1 MGLIKIEGIKMFA
14 YHGHLPEEAILGGHF
29 IINVYVRADT
39 KNVEKSDKLE
49 DTVDYV
55 TIISIVKEEMLIRS
69 KMIEHP
75 AARIAD
81 KILLLNKVIDVKV
94 EVEKLN
100 VPINSNFS
108 KISAT
113 IERRNKWIWIS
124 IVS

>member
-113 IERRNKWIWIS
+113 IERRNK
-124 IVS
+124 

>member
-1 MGLIKIEGIKMFA
+1 MGLIKVEGIKLYA

-29 IINVYVRADT
+29 LINVYVNTDT
-39 KNVEKSDKLE
+39 TLVEKSDELE

-55 TIISIVKEEMLIRS
+55 KIVDVVKEQMLIRS
-69 KMIEHP
+69 NMIEHP

-81 KILLLNKVIDVKV
+81 NILLLKHVIDVKV

-100 VPINSNFS
+100 VPINANFS

-113 IERRNKWIWIS
+113 IQREK
-124 IVS
+124 

>member
-1 MGLIKIEGIKMFA
+1 MGLIKVEGIKLYA

-29 IINVYVRADT
+29 LINVYVNTDT
-39 KNVEKSDKLE
+39 TLVEKSDELE

-55 TIISIVKEEMLIRS
+55 KIVDVVKEQMLIRS
-69 KMIEHP
+69 NMIEHP

-81 KILLLNKVIDVKV
+81 NILLLKHVIDVKV

-100 VPINSNFS
+100 VPINANFS

-113 IERRNKWIWIS
+113 IKREK
-124 IVS
+124 

>member
-1 MGLIKIEGIKMFA
+1 MGLIKVEGIKLYA

-29 IINVYVRADT
+29 LINVYVNTDT
-39 KNVEKSDKLE
+39 KLVEKSDELE

-55 TIISIVKEEMLIRS
+55 KIIDIVKEQMLIRS
-69 KMIEHP
+69 NMIEHP

-81 KILLLNKVIDVKV
+81 NILLLKHVIDVKV

-100 VPINSNFS
+100 VPINANFS

-113 IERRNKWIWIS
+113 IKREK
-124 IVS
+124 

>member
-1 MGLIKIEGIKMFA
+1 MGLIKVEGIKLYA

-29 IINVYVRADT
+29 LINVYVNAET
-39 KNVEKSDKLE
+39 TLVEKSDELE

-55 TIISIVKEEMLIRS
+55 KIIDIVKEQMLIRS
-69 KMIEHP
+69 NMIEHP

-81 KILLLNKVIDVKV
+81 NILLLKHVIDVKV

-100 VPINSNFS
+100 VPINANFS

-113 IERRNKWIWIS
+113 IKREK
-124 IVS
+124 

>member
-1 MGLIKIEGIKMFA
+1 MGLIKVEGIKLYA

-29 IINVYVRADT
+29 LINVYVNIDT
-39 KNVEKSDKLE
+39 TLVEKSDELE

-55 TIISIVKEEMLIRS
+55 KIIDVVKEQMLIRS
-69 KMIEHP
+69 NMIEHA

-81 KILLLNKVIDVKV
+81 NILLLKHVIDVKV

-100 VPINSNFS
+100 VPINANFS

-113 IERRNKWIWIS
+113 IKREK
-124 IVS
+124 

>member
-1 MGLIKIEGIKMFA
+1 MGLIKVEGIKLYA

-29 IINVYVRADT
+29 LINVYVNTDT
-39 KNVEKSDKLE
+39 TLVEKSDELE

-55 TIISIVKEEMLIRS
+55 KIIDVVKEQMLIRS
-69 KMIEHP
+69 NMIEHP

-81 KILLLNKVIDVKV
+81 NILLLKHVIDVKV

-100 VPINSNFS
+100 VPINANFS

-113 IERRNKWIWIS
+113 IQREK
-124 IVS
+124 

>member
-1 MGLIKIEGIKMFA
+1 MGLIKVEGIKLYA

-29 IINVYVRADT
+29 LINVYVNTDT
-39 KNVEKSDKLE
+39 TLVEKSDELE

-55 TIISIVKEEMLIRS
+55 KIIDVVKEQMLIRS
-69 KMIEHP
+69 NMIECP

-81 KILLLNKVIDVKV
+81 NILLLKHVIDVKV

-100 VPINSNFS
+100 VPINANFS

-113 IERRNKWIWIS
+113 IQREK
-124 IVS
+124 

>member
-1 MGLIKIEGIKMFA
+1 MGLIKVEGIKLYA

-29 IINVYVRADT
+29 LINVYVNTDT
-39 KNVEKSDKLE
+39 TLVEKSDELE

-55 TIISIVKEEMLIRS
+55 KIIDVVKEQMLIRS
-69 KMIEHP
+69 NMIEHP

-81 KILLLNKVIDVKV
+81 NILLLKHVIDVKV

-100 VPINSNFS
+100 APINANFS

-113 IERRNKWIWIS
+113 IQKEK
-124 IVS
+124 

>member
-1 MGLIKIEGIKMFA
+1 MGLIKVEGIKLYA

-29 IINVYVRADT
+29 LINVYVNTDT
-39 KNVEKSDKLE
+39 TLVEKSDELE

-55 TIISIVKEEMLIRS
+55 KIVDVVKEQMLIRS
-69 KMIEHP
+69 NMIEHA

-81 KILLLNKVIDVKV
+81 NILLLKHVIDVKV

-100 VPINSNFS
+100 VPINANFS

-113 IERRNKWIWIS
+113 IKREK
-124 IVS
+124 

>member
-1 MGLIKIEGIKMFA
+1 MGLIKVEGIKLYA

-29 IINVYVRADT
+29 LINVYVNTDT
-39 KNVEKSDKLE
+39 TLVEKSDELE

-55 TIISIVKEEMLIRS
+55 KIIAVVKEQMLIRS
-69 KMIEHP
+69 NMIEHP

-81 KILLLNKVIDVKV
+81 NILLLKHVIDVKV

-100 VPINSNFS
+100 VPINANFS

-113 IERRNKWIWIS
+113 IKREK
-124 IVS
+124 

>member
-1 MGLIKIEGIKMFA
+1 MGLIKVEGIKLYA

-29 IINVYVRADT
+29 LINVYVNTDT
-39 KNVEKSDKLE
+39 TLVEKSDELE

-55 TIISIVKEEMLIRS
+55 KIIDVVKEQMLIRS
-69 KMIEHP
+69 NMIEHP

-81 KILLLNKVIDVKV
+81 NILLLKHVIDVKV

-100 VPINSNFS
+100 VPINANFS

-113 IERRNKWIWIS
+113 IKREK
-124 IVS
+124 

>member
-1 MGLIKIEGIKMFA
+1 MGLIKVEGIKLYA

-29 IINVYVRADT
+29 LINVYVNAET
-39 KNVEKSDKLE
+39 TLVEKSDELE

-55 TIISIVKEEMLIRS
+55 KIIDIVKEQMLIRS
-69 KMIEHP
+69 NMIEHP

-81 KILLLNKVIDVKV
+81 NILLLKHVIGVKV

-100 VPINSNFS
+100 VPINANFS

-113 IERRNKWIWIS
+113 IERENS
-124 IVS
+124 

>member
-1 MGLIKIEGIKMFA
+1 MGLIKVEGIKLYA

-29 IINVYVRADT
+29 LINVYVNTDT
-39 KNVEKSDKLE
+39 TLVEKSDELE

-55 TIISIVKEEMLIRS
+55 KIVDVVKEQMLIRS
-69 KMIEHP
+69 NMIEHP

-81 KILLLNKVIDVKV
+81 NILLLKHVIDVKV

-100 VPINSNFS
+100 VPINANFS

-113 IERRNKWIWIS
+113 IQRKK
-124 IVS
+124 

>member
-1 MGLIKIEGIKMFA
+1 MGLIKVEGIKLYA

-29 IINVYVRADT
+29 LINVYVNTDT
-39 KNVEKSDKLE
+39 TLVEKSDELE

-55 TIISIVKEEMLIRS
+55 KIIDVVKEQMLIRS
-69 KMIEHP
+69 NMIEHP

-81 KILLLNKVIDVKV
+81 NILLLNHVIDVKV

-100 VPINSNFS
+100 VPINANFS

-113 IERRNKWIWIS
+113 IKREK
-124 IVS
+124 